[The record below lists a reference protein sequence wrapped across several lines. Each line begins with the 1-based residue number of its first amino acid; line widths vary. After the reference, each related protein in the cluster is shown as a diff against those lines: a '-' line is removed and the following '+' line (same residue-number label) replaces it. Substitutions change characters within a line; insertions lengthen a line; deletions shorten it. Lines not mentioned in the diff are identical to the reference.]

1 MIKVRHIL
9 LVVGLAVAGTLPLSA
24 GPAAADPVVGV
35 GAHVGDVGVHVGVGT
50 RDRHRND
57 RRYRHNRRGRYRWHG
72 RYYQHRRHY
81 RHCVS
86 RRWRHHRRVCTRSV
100 WRWRYY

>member
-1 MIKVRHIL
+1 MIKMRHMF
-9 LVVGLAVAGTLPLSA
+9 LVVGLAVAGALPLST
-24 GPAAADPVVGV
+24 GPAAADPVIGV

-50 RDRHRND
+50 SHRH
-57 RRYRHNRRGRYRWHG
+57 YRRGRYRWHG
-72 RYYQHRRHY
+72 RYYHHRRHY

-86 RRWRHHRRVCTRSV
+86 RRWRHHRRVCARSV